1 MRGSRLR
8 LRLAGSFALAIL
20 LGLLVVDVTL
30 YFFLGAQD
38 DDRLRQEV
46 AAAAVSLRD
55 AVQRERS
62 ESPIDSAGP
71 IAREALKEWPSGPE
85 AVFIR
90 SPTGEILAQRGNDT
104 LLRLAAEAS
113 LGVSEGA
120 TIDVPFDDE
129 GDARISVAHEPR
141 TGITVVA
148 ARSTAAL
155 REDNEALALWLLLS
169 VPVVLL
175 VSLPCGYLLA
185 GRVLSPFRALAAD
198 IQSMRPG
205 ALDRRLPM
213 NTPPD
218 EIDSIAIEVNH
229 LLDRLGQAQQQS
241 QRFLAQAAHQLR
253 TPLTLIRGESE
264 LANQRERTAA
274 DLGAALHRVS
284 QAAGQMG
291 RRVDDLF
298 LLARAESGDRVIAR
312 EPVELDAVALD
323 AVDLMRGRAKALN
336 RQLALGTMD
345 GVEVLGEEGLLR
357 EAALELLENACRHA
371 APGEIVISVR
381 QTGGRGM
388 LDVSSAGPPLNGES
402 NTDGLGLSIVE
413 WIAVAHEG
421 QLQHSHTGGTNHFTL
436 TVPVRSP
443 L

>member
-1 MRGSRLR
+1 MRVSRLR

-20 LGLLVVDVTL
+20 LGLLVVDVGL
-30 YFFLGAQD
+30 FLFLGKQED
-38 DDRLRQEV
+38 ERLRAEV
-46 AAAAVSLRD
+46 RAAASGLRAAVLRESGERSLDSPRAAAA
-55 AVQRERS
+55 
-62 ESPIDSAGP
+62 
-71 IAREALKEWPSGPE
+71 EALNEWPVGPE
-85 AVFIR
+85 AVLIR
-90 SPTGEILAQRGNDT
+90 SVTGETLAQRGDRD
-104 LLRLAAEAS
+104 LLRVVASAS
-113 LGVSEGA
+113 LPPTEG
-120 TIDVPFDDE
+120 TVIDLPYQAE
-129 GDARISVAHEPR
+129 MDARVSVVHESK
-141 TGITVVA
+141 TGMTILA
-148 ARSTAAL
+148 ARSTASL
-155 REDNEALALWLLLS
+155 RDDKEALALWLLLS

-185 GRVLSPFRALAAD
+185 GRALSPFRSLAAE
-198 IQSMRPG
+198 IESMRPG

-218 EIDSIAIEVNH
+218 EIDSIAVEVNH

-336 RQLALGTMD
+336 RQLALGTME

-371 APGEIVISVR
+371 APGEIVISVW
-381 QTGGRGM
+381 QDGRIGA
-388 LDVSSAGPPLNGES
+388 LEVRSAGPSIDRARTGE
-402 NTDGLGLSIVE
+402 GLGLSIIE
-413 WIAVAHEG
+413 WIAI
-421 QLQHSHTGGTNHFTL
+421 SHGGELELTHDHGTNQYTL
-436 TVPVRSP
+436 KIPLRS
-443 L
+443 LT